1 MPFGLCNAPATFQR
15 LMQRCLGDQL
25 TESAM
30 VYLDDV
36 IVFSRNFSDHLKHLE
51 AVFQALGCYGLKLRP
66 DKCQI
71 FQKQVK
77 FLGHVVSSQGVSPD
91 LEKVAAVAD
100 WQPHPPQ

>member
-1 MPFGLCNAPATFQR
+1 MAFGLCNTPAIFQR

-51 AVFQALGCYGLKLRP
+51 AVFQALGRYGLKLCP

-77 FLGHVVSSQGVSPD
+77 FLGHVVSGQGVSPD
-91 LEKVAAVAD
+91 PEKVAAVAD
-100 WQPHPPQ
+100 W